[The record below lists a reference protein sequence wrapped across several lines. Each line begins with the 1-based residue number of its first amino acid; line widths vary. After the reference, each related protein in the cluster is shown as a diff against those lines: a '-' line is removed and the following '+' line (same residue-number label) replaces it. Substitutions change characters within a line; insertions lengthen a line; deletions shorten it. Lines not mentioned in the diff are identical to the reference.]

1 MYQVISYY
9 PSKDE
14 VIVKN
19 YSDVA
24 NALKEYDSVIEDF
37 WGMYEKNITFVD
49 NSLSKNNIAETLLLL
64 DDYYANAY
72 ACVKKIE
79 LLDVK

>member
-19 YSDVA
+19 YSNVA
-24 NALKEYDSVIEDF
+24 NALKEYDSVVEDF
-37 WGMYEKNITFVD
+37 CGMYDKNITSVD
-49 NSLSKNNIAETLLLL
+49 NSLSENSIAETRFLV

-72 ACVKKIE
+72 TCVKKIE